1 MNNNNNNKNFKTKWG
16 RGELDK
22 LIYQNF
28 INQKVDDGICLEIG
42 GHDGGSLSITNFFEK
57 ELGFHCHL
65 IEPSKKLYLK
75 SKENRPDASHY
86 NYAVA
91 KNRGTLTLMSGE
103 HGEVSGLECNMAP
116 EWINTWGLR
125 NKEDVQAVHM
135 SDIID
140 GANPPIKYIDLW
152 ILDVEGSEL
161 DVLETMNWEV
171 PVGVIAIEMLSILP
185 HYSYMKEKDDKCR
198 QFLKSKGFEHQKTL
212 SGDEFWVN
220 RNYFRKDIL
229 FK

>member
-1 MNNNNNNKNFKTKWG
+1 MNQKQSTTTTTKWA

-22 LIYQNF
+22 LIYENF
-28 INQKVDDGICLEIG
+28 INQKIDDGICLEIG

-65 IEPSKKLYLK
+65 VEPSKHLFTASQK
-75 SKENRPDASHY
+75 NRPNASHY

-91 KNRGTLTLMSGE
+91 KQRGTLKLMSGE
-103 HGEVSGLECNMAP
+103 HGEVSGLECNMAM

-140 GANPPIKYIDLW
+140 GAYPPIKYIDLW

-161 DVLETMNWEV
+161 DVLETMNWDI
-171 PVGVIAIEMLSILP
+171 PVGVIAVEMLSILP
-185 HYSYMKEKDDKCR
+185 QYSYMKEKDNKCR
-198 QFLKSKGFEHQKTL
+198 DFLKSKGFEHRKTL

-220 RNYFRKDIL
+220 PSYFRKDIL
-229 FK
+229 FS